1 MTFFASLNF
10 SSTNEDGETEL
21 AALAGTQRILA
32 LTGSGTRVLD
42 LLLSGAVE
50 IVAIDSNPVQ
60 NALLELKV
68 AAIEHLDRSDC
79 LAFLGLA
86 PSRSRL
92 IRYAALRERLNAAAQ
107 AYWDV
112 NPAMVETGIW
122 HAGGWERLLR
132 WNARSLALFRW
143 GALGRLMSAATPD
156 KQAAIW
162 RDRFTSSR
170 LRRTVEATARD
181 MIWRW
186 SMREPAGAFLPDPR
200 RVTERL
206 EADFARAA
214 RTFLF
219 RGSDTATLLLRG
231 RQTADGPL
239 PLYLRAKNYDTIRK
253 RTGRLRVVEGDLAR
267 LAELGLGQA
276 DGFSLSDFGSYC
288 GPDDYAACWRGVTAM
303 AAPGARYCE
312 RIFMNAMPPPLSTIT
327 VDADLSAALT
337 ASDRSIIYRIRA
349 GTIGSAP
356 DVG

>member
-122 HAGGWERLLR
+122 HAGG
-132 WNARSLALFRW
+132 
-143 GALGRLMSAATPD
+143 
-156 KQAAIW
+156 
-162 RDRFTSSR
+162 
-170 LRRTVEATARD
+170 
-181 MIWRW
+181 
-186 SMREPAGAFLPDPR
+186 
-200 RVTERL
+200 
-206 EADFARAA
+206 
-214 RTFLF
+214 
-219 RGSDTATLLLRG
+219 
-231 RQTADGPL
+231 
-239 PLYLRAKNYDTIRK
+239 
-253 RTGRLRVVEGDLAR
+253 
-267 LAELGLGQA
+267 
-276 DGFSLSDFGSYC
+276 
-288 GPDDYAACWRGVTAM
+288 
-303 AAPGARYCE
+303 
-312 RIFMNAMPPPLSTIT
+312 
-327 VDADLSAALT
+327 
-337 ASDRSIIYRIRA
+337 
-349 GTIGSAP
+349 
-356 DVG
+356 